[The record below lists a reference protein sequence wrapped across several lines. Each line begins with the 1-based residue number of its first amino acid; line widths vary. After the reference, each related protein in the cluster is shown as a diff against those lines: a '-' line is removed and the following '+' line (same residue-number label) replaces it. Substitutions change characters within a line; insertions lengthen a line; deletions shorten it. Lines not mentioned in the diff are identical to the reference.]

1 MWRGL
6 IKAECHDGA
15 RKTKRTRRPIKMAV
29 IPLGRADQGKAM
41 FIRASGKGTGQAIDF
56 NRIAKRGAGAVGF
69 DIGYGTQFDVRRLR
83 GLPDDICLHG
93 RVGGGRAA

>member
-1 MWRGL
+1 M

-15 RKTKRTRRPIKMAV
+15 RKAKGPRRPIKMAI

-56 NRIAKRGAGAVGF
+56 NRIAKRCAGTVGF

-83 GLPDDICLHG
+83 GLPNDIGLHG
-93 RVGGGRAA
+93 WVGGGRPA